1 MPDTLKWLLIHRDT
15 DQDLAPADRLIHH
28 LVLCKQ
34 HQAPTFL
41 VGSWCRRERMSVN
54 LKLCCL
60 PARDLD
66 LESVLPWSGAVGQ
79 QGRNT
84 VKSHTWASRE
94 RAGAGQGGH
103 AKLRGLS
110 GLQRHLEKKCQQYSS
125 RSDRKKRPHQG
136 QRSLAGATGKL

>member
-41 VGSWCRRERMSVN
+41 VGSWCKRERMSVN

-79 QGRNT
+79 QGRNA

-94 RAGAGQGGH
+94 RAGAG
-103 AKLRGLS
+103 RGAMPS
-110 GLQRHLEKKCQQYSS
+110 
-125 RSDRKKRPHQG
+125 
-136 QRSLAGATGKL
+136 